1 MSSPQHPTGSGPQ
14 PWQDQPP
21 QQPGQNMPQ
30 PGGQPPAHGPGPGPF
45 GSAPGPAYGSA
56 PGQQYG
62 SAPYGSAPGQNVS
75 APGPYGSGPAQYGS
89 APGPYG
95 SAPAQYGSAPGPYGS
110 APGPYGSAPGPYG
123 SAPGQFGAA
132 PAPKQASG
140 PGLIGPLTLRDLFLL
155 FAGLLA
161 LITLF
166 VPYRDYGFDTMT
178 LWHWN
183 VADMGALVFNVLAIL
198 LLATAVL
205 VNKLGSGRLRVG
217 SLSLD
222 QFISVLSAMAFTYAF
237 IDLLTSAIY
246 WHVGAYLAF
255 FAALLAF
262 FAGVFTMIP
271 FFAREFTGREDIESH
286 PKARPVSKHTPHPA
300 PVANVP
306 GGAPGFAP
314 YGAAPAGAGQP
325 GGPVQPGPGQ
335 PGAPSQPGGPSQ
347 PGPGEFGQPGPDQ
360 FGQQSQFAAPDQPG
374 AQQYGQPVGQQ
385 PGAQAYGQPDH
396 QRFGQPDD
404 GQRPSPY
411 APPQEQDAER
421 QASAYSAPAEGRT
434 ADQDSAS
441 PAGEAKAADDSAEAS
456 GDSSERPTHSTGDG
470 QTYLGARDSDA
481 PQHSQAEP
489 TQAFGFDAGRE
500 QADARDEQTFA
511 SAQSSAPEQQVADSG
526 DDSPSGA
533 AAAAGAGGLGAGAA
547 VAGAAANSDSERR
560 RGRHAAPDSEAAN
573 EAGSPQTDEPV
584 ADADSTDE
592 EASTVVSPA
601 DSSDLVSKVNSKSSD
616 TNAAGDE
623 SLSSSGQ
630 TSQGRST
637 AAAEPTAAAESEEPT
652 QYVPVASYGDRAGA
666 HDDAGPGSA
675 RTDEDTVAQTAIDSE
690 PVPSDAG
697 QDNRQDAGRPIIQA
711 FWFAVPEPREA
722 VDPTT
727 GMPVFTIYPGD
738 WYLSLEDNGSWFKV
752 RDTDGKE
759 GILRNIEGIQR
770 G

>member
-1 MSSPQHPTGSGPQ
+1 
-14 PWQDQPP
+14 
-21 QQPGQNMPQ
+21 
-30 PGGQPPAHGPGPGPF
+30 
-45 GSAPGPAYGSA
+45 
-56 PGQQYG
+56 
-62 SAPYGSAPGQNVS
+62 
-75 APGPYGSGPAQYGS
+75 
-89 APGPYG
+89 
-95 SAPAQYGSAPGPYGS
+95 
-110 APGPYGSAPGPYG
+110 
-123 SAPGQFGAA
+123 
-132 PAPKQASG
+132 
-140 PGLIGPLTLRDLFLL
+140 LFLL

-262 FAGVFTMIP
+262 FAGVFTVIP

-314 YGAAPAGAGQP
+314 YGTAPAGAGQP
-325 GGPVQPGPGQ
+325 GGPVQPGP
-335 PGAPSQPGGPSQ
+335 
-347 PGPGEFGQPGPDQ
+347 DQ
-360 FGQQSQFAAPDQPG
+360 FGQQSQFAAPEQPG

-456 GDSSERPTHSTGDG
+456 GDSSEQPTHSTGDG

-489 TQAFGFDAGRE
+489 TQAFGFGAGRE

-560 RGRHAAPDSEAAN
+560 RGRHAAPDSEEAN

-601 DSSDLVSKVNSKSSD
+601 DSSDLVEKVNSKSSD

-630 TSQGRST
+630 ASQGRSA

-675 RTDEDTVAQTAIDSE
+675 RTDEDTVAQTAI
-690 PVPSDAG
+690 
-697 QDNRQDAGRPIIQA
+697 
-711 FWFAVPEPREA
+711 
-722 VDPTT
+722 
-727 GMPVFTIYPGD
+727 
-738 WYLSLEDNGSWFKV
+738 
-752 RDTDGKE
+752 
-759 GILRNIEGIQR
+759 
-770 G
+770 